1 MRSERPNLV
10 LIVFFWIPVFN
21 VASPKRVDCVR
32 PRGLLWHGTCY
43 EDFVESGN
51 RTLSATVEIPES
63 ERLTFTLRKT
73 VKQLEWRTEGPLLYS
88 SLEET

>member
-1 MRSERPNLV
+1 
-10 LIVFFWIPVFN
+10 
-21 VASPKRVDCVR
+21 
-32 PRGLLWHGTCY
+32 
-43 EDFVESGN
+43 VESGN